1 MNKDQKIEL
10 LVMIL
15 GTQQLTINNQQRKY
29 HQPTFVSAIYL
40 YQTKK
45 K

>member
-1 MNKDQKIEL
+1 MNRDQKIEL

-15 GTQQLTINNQQRKY
+15 GTQQLANNQQRKY